1 MLNLELFGTLPKFL
15 YRKDAPETSIQSAHA
30 VDTKSLEKIVYEVIR
45 SHPDGCISDD
55 VIGELDNFSYPSITA
70 RYKALMTKKLV
81 CDTGE
86 KRPGKSG
93 KLQRVMKA
101 CCHNSEPQ

>member
-1 MLNLELFGTLPKFL
+1 MLTHLFGTLPKFL
-15 YRKDAPETSIQSAHA
+15 HRKEAVETSVASAHA
-30 VDTKSLEKIVYEVIR
+30 VDTKSMEKIVYEVIR
-45 SHPDGCISDD
+45 TYPEGCISDD
-55 VIGELDNFSYPSITA
+55 VIAELHNFSYPSITA

>member
-1 MLNLELFGTLPKFL
+1 
-15 YRKDAPETSIQSAHA
+15 
-30 VDTKSLEKIVYEVIR
+30 
-45 SHPDGCISDD
+45 
-55 VIGELDNFSYPSITA
+55 
-70 RYKALMTKKLV
+70 MTKKLV